1 MSENKN
7 SIDITYDL
15 VENFGLIDAEDDQNF
30 LEWNFMQGSKKI
42 RELSRQLRTF
52 FNYKWVI
59 IHQRYSKSLEFNDI
73 QKKNELE
80 KQKNELTSLFTN
92 FVSLIKNIRADE
104 EDLGDKI
111 TNLMKIAY
119 FKKNSHEIITLKK
132 IKKLNAE
139 IWIKLHII
147 SEFENINLR
156 LLNAI
161 LRIAEILCKVEVAFY
176 KPFST
181 FYLELRISYLH
192 LEKEVLM
199 ILLSKKESLTEKNK
213 KVQISEWL

>member
-1 MSENKN
+1 MSENN
-7 SIDITYDL
+7 SNVNITYDL
-15 VENFGLIDAEDDQNF
+15 IENLGFIDADNDQNF
-30 LEWNFMQGSKKI
+30 LEWNFLQGSKKI
-42 RELSRQLRTF
+42 RELSRQIRTL

-59 IHQRYSKSLEFNDI
+59 IHQRYSNSLEFNDL
-73 QKKNELE
+73 QKNNELR
-80 KQKNELTSLFTN
+80 KLKNELTSLFIN

-119 FKKNSHEIITLKK
+119 LKKNSHEIITLKK
-132 IKKLNAE
+132 VKKLNAE
-139 IWIKLHII
+139 IWIKIHII

-161 LRIAEILCKVEVAFY
+161 LRIAEILCKVEIAFY

-192 LEKEVLM
+192 LEKEVSI
-199 ILLSKKESLTEKNK
+199 ILLNKRESLPEKNK
-213 KVQISEWL
+213 KEQISEWL